1 MGYVRNT
8 FRQQGIRA
16 VSIVPGEMN
25 TPILDDR
32 PFPPSAELRARM
44 MAPEDVAQVIL
55 LCCTLP
61 PRTMIEDII
70 VAPTVLRDQSADMEA
85 SRMLGQPGHAA
96 PNSR

>member
-1 MGYVRNT
+1 
-8 FRQQGIRA
+8 
-16 VSIVPGEMN
+16 
-25 TPILDDR
+25 
-32 PFPPSAELRARM
+32 M

-96 PNSR
+96 PNAH